1 MVEPAPDRMRE
12 HVRRWRAAE
21 ADLAQVRAKELQQ
34 VDTREAVKQLFGD
47 NRIVQDAPRL
57 RTSGLV
63 EQQALFARLRPLR

>member
-1 MVEPAPDRMRE
+1 MVEPVPDRMRE

-21 ADLAQVRAKELQQ
+21 AELAQVRARELQR
-34 VDTREAVKQLFGD
+34 VDTRVAVRQLFGD
-47 NRIVQDAPRL
+47 NRLVQDAPRP